1 MPNLTKKTL
10 MKLCSWP
17 IIFTRHK
24 LLPQLS
30 KPSESM
36 LSRCRPSPWMRRNLP
51 SHMPPLR
58 WLLLVEEAEG
68 IVVVAGPEIGAVVV
82 AEEAATRTNPEAN
95 QMEANRST
103 KAPNIPTSH
112 QESGRGVA
120 CIISGGGVLFSV
132 QPQHHARGRMFTPRK
147 IETGTSSARSTLI

>member
-1 MPNLTKKTL
+1 

-24 LLPQLS
+24 LLPQPS
-30 KPSESM
+30 RPSESM

-51 SHMPPLR
+51 SHMLPLR

-82 AEEAATRTNPEAN
+82 AEEAAIRINPEAR

-103 KAPNIPTSH
+103 KAPNIPTFH

-120 CIISGGGVLFSV
+120 CIINGGGGLIFVAN
-132 QPQHHARGRMFTPRK
+132 PHPAPGRTSTRPNLQNN
-147 IETGTSSARSTLI
+147 ENLTSSPKVT